1 MAWSIMCFLV
11 ASVTMLLPDSTRV
24 LIQNS
29 VPSPLGGISL
39 AGVVRGGA
47 GVPPPNRVLNRYS
60 LVYLFEGHGSYSDDH
75 HEQIPIKPGDVI
87 QLAPHTRHWYGPK
100 GHLNWH
106 EVYLIFEGPVFDT
119 WAAEDCFDIGQPVV
133 SLAPIDY
140 WRDRFLSTIGGGGAE
155 DRYGGIAEVIRL
167 QSLLLDIQKALR
179 AEPQKDS
186 QWVQR
191 AKHAL
196 QNAASSQ
203 EAALSLGLS
212 YESFR
217 KKFRRSYGIP
227 PARYHANLVMERAC
241 ELLATSDRS
250 VKDIAR
256 TLEYCDEFH
265 FSKRFSQIIGCS
277 PSTYRSLSAVS
288 SREG

>member
-1 MAWSIMCFLV
+1 MCFLV
-11 ASVTMLLPDSTRV
+11 ASVSMLFPASTQV

-47 GVPPPNRVLNRYS
+47 GVPLPNRVLNRYS
-60 LVYLFEGHGSYSDDH
+60 LVYLFEGQGTYIDERHG
-75 HEQIPIKPGDVI
+75 EIPVHAGDVI
-87 QLAPHTRHWYGPK
+87 QLAPQTRHWYGPR

-119 WAAEDCFDIGQPVV
+119 WAGADCFDIGRPVAP
-133 SLAPIDY
+133 LGPIDY
-140 WRDRFLSTIGGGGAE
+140 WRDRFLSTIGSGAAD
-155 DRYGGIAEVIRL
+155 DRYGGMAEVIRL
-167 QSLLLDIQKALR
+167 QALLLDIHKALK
-179 AEPQKDS
+179 AESQADT

-196 QNAASSQ
+196 RQAASSQ
-203 EAALSLGLS
+203 EAAAALGLS

-217 KKFRRSYGIP
+217 KKFRRAYGIP

-241 ELLATSDRS
+241 DLLATSDAS
-250 VKDIAR
+250 VKEIAR
-256 TLEYCDEFH
+256 KLDYCDEFH

-277 PSTYRSLSAVS
+277 PSTYRSLSNTTGALPAPAL
-288 SREG
+288 R